1 MYVSIGQHPVIK
13 RCKKTA
19 KFRNIVADTSLEDR
33 SKPDMTPRRCEVG
46 RLWGALDRDRQTD
59 KM

>member
-1 MYVSIGQHPVIK
+1 MLVLESTLSSK
-13 RCKKTA
+13 DAKTRREKK
-19 KFRNIVADTSLEDR
+19 NIVADTSLEDR